1 MGAQNVLHGLL
12 FAPTRTIAVRAR
24 PWKAILVS
32 LSYLFAVFF
41 GHSIARDWILEEES
55 VVSVTCWM
63 RLRLEQSVEVPEGTL
78 NESVRWHLVETHLH
92 KYLSELGSNF
102 Q

>member
-1 MGAQNVLHGLL
+1 MGAQNILHGLL
-12 FAPTRTIAVRAR
+12 FAPTRTIAVRSR
-24 PWKAILVS
+24 PWKTILVS
-32 LSYLFAVFF
+32 LTYFFAVLF
-41 GHSIARDWILEEES
+41 GYSIARDWILEEES
-55 VVSVTCWM
+55 VMSVTCWM

-78 NESVRWHLVETHLH
+78 NESVRWHLVETHLY